1 MLKFFHCFIDN
12 RRRRFEAFKRKHRE
26 TIDIFFPE
34 KHFWKRVLHFSIPIA
49 LQQMSTAILA
59 IIDVS
64 IISSL
69 GENAVASVSLANQVS
84 YVASLIAFGITSGAS
99 VYLSRSFGA
108 KDPSEVKKNFVLM
121 MFCSL
126 LLNVII
132 AVISAVSPNGMLA
145 LYTDKPELIKSG
157 SVYLLIVAPT
167 FVMNGFF
174 NGMASFFRSANEP
187 TKPMITTMIA
197 IVIKTLLTYI
207 LVYGFWIIPPM
218 GIAGAALATLIGRG
232 IEVAVYIV
240 MLRRYK
246 EKEYIFS
253 FKDCLYINWKNLKQF
268 LRDTYPVIFNE
279 SLWGLGLS
287 AFSAIFG
294 RMGAMEVS
302 ALSVAQQL
310 ENLCNSFFQ
319 GIGIGACVSVSHV
332 IGESRYTEARH
343 LAKQYA
349 VSGLYVGIGIM
360 LLMLSVNRFYV
371 NTFFADLTPETRQVA
386 CWLVAIYAVYMPA
399 RSLASSMIMGVL
411 RAGGDSKKAMFYD
424 VLPIYLWSLPVGF
437 LTGILLHWSI
447 APVLLLMQFKRVIKC
462 VFAVRRMLSGRWL
475 QPRPMDNAAVKETG

>member
-1 MLKFFHCFIDN
+1 MLKFSHGFKDH
-12 RRRRFEAFKRKHRE
+12 RRRFEAFKRKHHN
-26 TIDIFFPE
+26 TIDVLFPE
-34 KHFWKRVLHFSIPIA
+34 KHFWKRVLHFSIPVA

-59 IIDVS
+59 IIDIS

-69 GENAVASVSLANQVS
+69 GENAVAATSLANQVS

-99 VYLSRSFGA
+99 VYLSRAFGA
-108 KDPSEVKKNFVLM
+108 KDPAEVKKVFALM

-132 AVISAVSPNGMLA
+132 TAVSFISPRGMIS
-145 LYTDKPELIKSG
+145 LYTDKPKLIEDG
-157 SVYLLIVAPT
+157 AVYLIIVAPT
-167 FVMNGFF
+167 FIMNGFF
-174 NGMASFFRSANEP
+174 NGMAAFFRSANEP
-187 TKPMITTMIA
+187 SKPMVATVIG
-197 IVIKTLLTYI
+197 IVIKTALTFL
-207 LVYGFWIIPPM
+207 LVYGYGLVPAM

-232 IEVAVYIV
+232 IEVIIYMA

-246 EKEYIFS
+246 DKAYIFAI
-253 FKDCLYINWKNLKQF
+253 KDCLYIKWGNLKQF

-279 SLWGLGLS
+279 SFWGLGLS

-332 IGESRYTEARH
+332 IGEERYDEARH
-343 LAKQYA
+343 LSKQYA

-360 LLMLSVNRFYV
+360 LIMLLSNHVYV
-371 NTFFADLTPETRQVA
+371 NTFFADLTLETRQTA

-399 RSLASSMIMGVL
+399 RSLASSLIMGVL
-411 RAGGDSKKAMFYD
+411 RAGGDGKKAMYYD
-424 VLPIYLWSLPVGF
+424 VLPIYLWSLPIGF
-437 LTGILLHWSI
+437 VTGILLHWGI
-447 APVLLLMQFKRVIKC
+447 IPVLLLMQFKRVIKC

-475 QPRPMDNAAVKETG
+475 VPRPTENATVTKAG